1 MSTTSAYQRPV
12 PTMEGMTAEFYDFC
26 ARGEL
31 RFQQCGNCGTWRH
44 VPRLMCADCGSW
56 EWEWARSS
64 GRGRLFTWTVVHR
77 PMHPAF
83 AEQLPY
89 APAMIEL
96 EEGVRMISWVIDCPP
111 EELVRGMPVAVVFER
126 VDDSLTLPKFRRA

>member
-12 PTMEGMTAEFYDFC
+12 PTMEGMTAEFYGFC
-26 ARGEL
+26 AHGEL
-31 RFQQCGNCGTWRH
+31 RFQKCGNCGTWRH

-56 EWEWARSS
+56 EWEWERSS

-83 AEQLPY
+83 AGEVPY

-111 EELVRGMPVAVVFER
+111 EELARGMPVAVVFER